1 MTALLLADGGPL
13 TVESLDVRIGAGP
26 WARWLATAAVPDES
40 THRAERGR
48 RLARTGAVGAVRV
61 AEGRITARVTGSTG
75 NEYDVSLGAD
85 PVRSTAWDA
94 AVRATRGRSALQAA
108 AAGEAQ
114 SVQLAHL
121 LETRFGARLAPTA
134 KELRRSCTCPDD
146 EPSGALRRDRPLEVL
161 VHRRRGASHAPRPG
175 SRARRHRSGE
185 CSARGVRA
193 DVARAF
199 ACRNRIR
206 ASA

>member
-26 WARWLATAAVPDES
+26 WACWLATAAVPDES

-61 AEGRITARVTGSTG
+61 AEGRLTARVTGSTG

-108 AAGEAQ
+108 AAGEVPNSANRAYHGRRHALSQ
-114 SVQLAHL
+114 TLARSLFSDENPADSAPGVSRPPVQ
-121 LETRFGARLAPTA
+121 
-134 KELRRSCTCPDD
+134 C
-146 EPSGALRRDRPLEVL
+146 RDRF
-161 VHRRRGASHAPRPG
+161 
-175 SRARRHRSGE
+175 RAR
-185 CSARGVRA
+185 
-193 DVARAF
+193 
-199 ACRNRIR
+199 
-206 ASA
+206 